1 MHQDVH
7 NSIYSDEKKNTKC
20 SNNKTMVKSTM
31 EHSDDTATEILFMR
45 AF

>member
-1 MHQDVH
+1 MYQDVH
-7 NSIYSDEKKNTKC
+7 NSIYGDEKNTKC